1 MYEDREKY
9 LRDKISFTNWAIK
22 KAKNEGHEIGYNE
35 GCKEGHRKGHREGH
49 KEGVKEGHEEGK
61 IEGRKEGRIEG
72 QVEKL
77 EQIVKSMNENGLT
90 LEQICK
96 ISNLKEAEV
105 HKILNYKS

>member
-49 KEGVKEGHEEGK
+49 KEGHKEGVKEGHEEGK

-96 ISNLKEAEV
+96 AEV
-105 HKILNYKS
+105 HKILNSKS